1 MRLGLF
7 YYLYGMKLSEVTT
20 DKTRY
25 DVHRRDLITIVKEDI
40 PQFQEY
46 SGKLPAKKL
55 IQYIILMYD
64 PESPMRREVGNYMQ
78 RKGACSDLVG
88 FTKDKQKRPK
98 NVDDMLIGTDKEVN
112 KLIAAYLG
120 HLAMPEYTQLIVL
133 LEIQR
138 TKALEAFSS
147 DVSDNTH
154 KIMEA
159 VTTSI
164 SKITKDLFG
173 SGEYDEIKMAR
184 QALYEQANLD
194 KPPRPEDVVDTI
206 TEDGK
211 LPEDFS
217 PYPDYEVEEPHF
229 LDDEQPKG

>member
-1 MRLGLF
+1 
-7 YYLYGMKLSEVTT
+7 MKLSELTT

-25 DVHRRDLITIVKEDI
+25 DVHIRDLITIVGEDI

-46 SGKLPAKKL
+46 SGKLPPKKL

-78 RKGACSDLVG
+78 RKGACAEIVG
-88 FTKDKQKRPK
+88 FTKAGHKRSK
-98 NVDDMLIGTDKEVN
+98 DVDGMLIGTDKGVN
-112 KLIAAYLG
+112 ILIAAYLG

-147 DVSDNTH
+147 DVSDTTH
-154 KIMEA
+154 KTMEA

-164 SKITKDLFG
+164 TKITKDLFG
-173 SGEYDEIKMAR
+173 SGDYDEIKMAR

-194 KPPRPEDVVDTI
+194 KPPRPEDVVDMKSDGGL
-206 TEDGK
+206 TEERK
-211 LPEDFS
+211 ELEKKKRIIRWSFKS
-217 PYPDYEVEEPHF
+217 Y
-229 LDDEQPKG
+229 